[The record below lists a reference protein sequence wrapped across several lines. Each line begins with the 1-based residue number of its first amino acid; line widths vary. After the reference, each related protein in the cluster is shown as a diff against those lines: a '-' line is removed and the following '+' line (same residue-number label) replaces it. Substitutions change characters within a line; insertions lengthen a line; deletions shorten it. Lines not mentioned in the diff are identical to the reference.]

1 MHEQPT
7 QQPAGADFG
16 PDARLR
22 SRDTVPYAVESAI
35 RELDHRYSDGIDVRL
50 LWHPGANRVLVAVK
64 NERDA
69 ESFAFEVDPARAL
82 DGFRHPYAY
91 VSRAPNGTS
100 RLRVGAPFKP
110 GHDPSRKR

>member
-7 QQPAGADFG
+7 QRPAGPGFG
-16 PDARLR
+16 RDARLR
-22 SRDTVPYAVESAI
+22 SRDTVPYAAESAI

-50 LWHPGANRVLVAVK
+50 LWHSGANRVLVAVK

-91 VSRAPNGTS
+91 VSRDPNEAS
-100 RLRVGAPFKP
+100 RLRVGAPFQP
-110 GHDPSRKR
+110 GQDPSRER